1 MAPTAPSSAQIE
13 FSGRTSTDKSDNGAE
28 TLTFPT
34 TLGRSNCGNIVNVS
48 KPVWLMDQGFEA
60 SVPSGY
66 LLALRLIQ
74 PAEFHMTTGVVVSM
88 NDEATWEAAN
98 RRHPLKSTDDLLV
111 ISDRDRLAEAVYAAA
126 VETGALVGAV

>member
-1 MAPTAPSSAQIE
+1 
-13 FSGRTSTDKSDNGAE
+13 
-28 TLTFPT
+28 
-34 TLGRSNCGNIVNVS
+34 
-48 KPVWLMDQGFEA
+48 
-60 SVPSGY
+60 
-66 LLALRLIQ
+66 
-74 PAEFHMTTGVVVSM
+74 MTTGVVVSM